1 MSTRTASAVA
11 NMTISPE
18 IESAF
23 DAIKTKEVQDIIK
36 QLAKFNLGVCVPHM
50 HSSTFDFAALPED
63 VVQVEEDCKVS
74 WVPRGALETSPGA
87 ISVAWRWHDD
97 GIHAAAKC
105 IAVCSPNLKK
115 EGHKKTGHLP
125 G

>member
-1 MSTRTASAVA
+1 MTTA

-50 HSSTFDFAALPED
+50 HSSSFDFAALPED

-74 WVPRGALETSPGA
+74 WVPRGGLETSPGA